1 MYIFGIGFLI
11 TCHLGLVILILI
23 GEWNLQTKVRSKRVL
38 MSAHLILMCRLSKF
52 ESSMK
57 LRPWFPNT
65 ENFPKWNH
73 QMLFFYGEEICS
85 AIKCLWNQAHIPF
98 SVICW
103 ILKYFFVLRFFFFF
117 QKFFFSILLIWLV
130 VQFKQLIEVK
140 PITICWLL
148 IKYKHVP
155 GFWEW
160 QLNHSTIYRR
170 LQCAD
175 FIFLSF
181 KITVNG
187 DCSQEI

>member
-73 QMLFFYGEEICS
+73 QMLFF
-85 AIKCLWNQAHIPF
+85 LWWRNMLCNKMSMKSSPYPF
-98 SVICW
+98 FSYMLNSK
-103 ILKYFFVLRFFFFF
+103 ILLCFTVCFFF